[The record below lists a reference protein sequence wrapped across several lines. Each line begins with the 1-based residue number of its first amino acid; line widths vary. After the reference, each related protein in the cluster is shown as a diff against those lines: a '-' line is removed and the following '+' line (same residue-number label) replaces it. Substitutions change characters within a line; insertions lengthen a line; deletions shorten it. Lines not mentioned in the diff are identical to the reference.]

1 MCNHGSKI
9 YLHCRL
15 IFFCFVWIW
24 LECGEVYPLPWQML
38 IVSYF
43 WALKENTKL
52 LHACCLD
59 YVISCFCPLIF
70 CKGEKA
76 CMVDYHRTENSR
88 GWGPMFTT
96 TVSQCMWAE
105 NCILICTIWDCL
117 YHFLSVC
124 SNTVKKMQTLGYWKL
139 LTVFLRKC

>member
-88 GWGPMFTT
+88 GWGPM
-96 TVSQCMWAE
+96 WL
-105 NCILICTIWDCL
+105 NCITVHVSWKLHSDL
-117 YHFLSVC
+117 HYLRLSYHFLSVC

-139 LTVFLRKC
+139 STVFLRKC